1 MNDKGV
7 GAIFC
12 LISSILISAKYLS
25 AAIFVSNT
33 SNKDA
38 ILFSASLEY
47 VGSSLTIASLIALII
62 GLLFLGLKISRSFF
76 YGYT

>member
-25 AAIFVSNT
+25 AAIFVSN
-33 SNKDA
+33 KDA

-47 VGSSLTIASLIALII
+47 VGSFLTIASLIALII

>member
-47 VGSSLTIASLIALII
+47 VGSFLTIASLIALII
-62 GLLFLGLKISRSFF
+62 GLLFLG
-76 YGYT
+76 YGLYQYVKGNKK

>member
-47 VGSSLTIASLIALII
+47 VGSFLTIASLIALII
-62 GLLFLGLKISRSFF
+62 GLLFLG
-76 YGYT
+76 YGLYQDVKGNKK